1 MANCA
6 NDFEPSSLVVQQTE
20 IYYDART
27 DTGATHSELGPI
39 IGDNIVGYAK
49 LVHDLFDE
57 FHHLGCCNRCGK
69 LHFDPFCE
77 FNHRYKDL
85 SLYYIFCH
93 G

>member
-1 MANCA
+1 ML
-6 NDFEPSSLVVQQTE
+6 S
-20 IYYDART
+20 
-27 DTGATHSELGPI
+27 PI
-39 IGDNIVGYAK
+39 IDDNVVGYDK
-49 LVHDLFDE
+49 LVYDLFDE

-85 SLYYIFCH
+85 SLYYIFLSWAKRWSRCLM